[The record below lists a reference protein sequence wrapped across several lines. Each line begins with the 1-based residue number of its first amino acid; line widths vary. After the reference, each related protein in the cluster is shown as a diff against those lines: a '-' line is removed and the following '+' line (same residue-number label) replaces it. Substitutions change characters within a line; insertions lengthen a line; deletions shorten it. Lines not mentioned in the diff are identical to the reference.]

1 MNNNNLQSK
10 EESVEE
16 FEIVATKR
24 TKIDKDK
31 FFKLLA
37 KHDNLNLTIDRVG
50 KVGKSKFRNNDGN
63 YPYGCFIDYYFSV
76 ENTDYE
82 IGIYYNLGVPTMEDK
97 FTLASGYYIFKL
109 LEIVVDL
116 SEAEEISVNESF
128 ISNKLTGIKFKAT
141 LGSSKNG
148 FYIEPVELLD

>member
-1 MNNNNLQSK
+1 MNYNDLDQVEPK
-10 EESVEE
+10 EE
-16 FEIVATKR
+16 FEIVTTKR
-24 TKIDKDK
+24 TKINKDK

-50 KVGKSKFRNNDGN
+50 KVGKSKFKNNDGT
-63 YPYGCFIDYYFSV
+63 YSYGCYIDYYFSV

-82 IGIYYNLGVPTMEDK
+82 IGIWYNLGVPTNDK
-97 FTLASGYYIFKL
+97 FTITSDYYIFKL

-116 SEAEEISVNESF
+116 SEAEKITINETF

-148 FYIEPVELLD
+148 FYIKPVELIS